1 MIKHQLNKG
10 NKYLETI
17 FDSISDEIV
26 ILEKNYVIN
35 NVNKA
40 FCVKYGVSKEEA
52 IGSNCYKLTHGLK
65 KICKPPECK
74 CPVEDVLKTG
84 KYSESI
90 HSHYIN
96 GEKTYVEIA
105 AYPIKNDSDDI
116 TQIVKIGRDITKQK
130 ENERKINE
138 IKEKLRLI
146 TSSAKDAIVV
156 IDNLGKIAFWNKA
169 AENIFGYASEEILGK
184 DSELLFKYEYYYE
197 VFIKTF
203 DKTEKLGKNATI
215 GKTLE
220 IEGTRKDGWVFPIEI
235 SISVIK
241 IKSKWNSIA
250 IIRDITDRKI
260 IDYELKKSL
269 ETTKRI
275 LESLPI
281 GVIQIGYDKKIQY
294 INKVAMGLL
303 GTDRKEEIIGKICH
317 NNICPAQI
325 NACPILDLG
334 KKVDNSVKLLLNQDG
349 KAIEILKSVI
359 PITIEGENLLLE
371 AFVDIR
377 TLKKTQKKLMES
389 ESDLKALNERLE
401 EKVLLRTY
409 DLGLRIKELSFL
421 FGISK
426 IFEQSNITV
435 KDAFNKVVHRI
446 PASMQYPEITC
457 SRIVFD
463 EQEYKTKNFKETKW
477 KLSSEIIVGPTKKG
491 SIEIY
496 YLNEK
501 QEEYQG
507 PFLKEERDL
516 IESAA
521 EVLGRF
527 IEHRRVVKRYIDLY
541 DNSPY
546 GILILKMDGI
556 AVDCNS
562 RLEELT
568 GYSKKEIINTN
579 LKDSILSTPMYATLF
594 DKMRQTLIE
603 GVIAGSTEFTIKKKD
618 KKTIWVELNF
628 SLIDV
633 GEKKL
638 IHALFRDI
646 SILKRS
652 EQEVVNLSHTLKSVS
667 HELRTPLNAIIGFT
681 DLLLKSAYGSLN
693 ERQYEFLLH
702 IKSSA
707 EHQFDMIKY
716 ILDISKIDAGL
727 LQLNIQEFKL
737 LPYIRDINSIVKPLY
752 EKKELKFN
760 FEGINDSVYINADT
774 IRFKEILLNLFSNA
788 IKYTEKGSVT
798 LRVMERNEY
807 WEFQVEDTGIGIE
820 EKDFSKVFKE
830 FVRIERNLTNETPGT
845 GLGLPL
851 TKRLIETH
859 GGKIWFRSDYGKGTV
874 FFFTIP
880 KNQFKTN

>member
-1 MIKHQLNKG
+1 MIKYQLNKG

-96 GEKTYVEIA
+96 GEKTYVEIT

-116 TQIVKIGRDITKQK
+116 TQIVKIGRDITKRK
-130 ENERKINE
+130 ENEQKINE
-138 IKEKLRLI
+138 IKEELRLI

-203 DKTEKLGKNATI
+203 EKSEKLGKKATI

-220 IEGTRKDGWVFPIEI
+220 LEGTRKDGWVFPIEI
-235 SISVIK
+235 SISAVK

-294 INKVAMGLL
+294 VNKVAMGLL
-303 GTDRKEEIIGKICH
+303 GTDREEEIIGKICH

-325 NACPILDLG
+325 DACPILDLG
-334 KKVDNSVKLLLNQDG
+334 KKIDISEKFLLNRDG

-377 TLKKTQKKLMES
+377 TLKKTQKKLVES

-421 FGISK
+421 FG
-426 IFEQSNITV
+426 
-435 KDAFNKVVHRI
+435 
-446 PASMQYPEITC
+446 
-457 SRIVFD
+457 
-463 EQEYKTKNFKETKW
+463 KTKNFKETKW

-516 IESAA
+516 IDSVA

-527 IEHRRVVKRYIDLY
+527 IEHRRVEKKYIDLY

-546 GILILKMDGI
+546 GILILKMDGM

-579 LKDSILSTPMYATLF
+579 LKDSILSTPRYTTLF
-594 DKMRQTLIE
+594 DKMRQTLLE

-618 KKTIWVELNF
+618 KKTLWVELNF

-633 GEKKL
+633 GENKL

-681 DLLLKSAYGSLN
+681 DLLLKNVYGSLN
-693 ERQYEFLLH
+693 EKQYEFLLH

-707 EHQFDMIKY
+707 EHQYDMIKY

-752 EKKELKFN
+752 EKKELKFH

-859 GGKIWFRSDYGKGTV
+859 GGKIWFRSDYGKGTT